1 MTPVSATRRGRAAAE
16 RRMVD
21 ACVIRRP
28 GPTVT
33 DPQTGVVA
41 ATWTDVYAGPCEVQE
56 SSGFS
61 AAGSAPDA
69 GEHTYTVQRYVLKV
83 PMTAAS
89 LAEGDTVTM
98 TASVLD
104 PSLVG
109 REYRV
114 AQEFAKTFATARR
127 VEVEETT
134 A

>member
-1 MTPVSATRRGRAAAE
+1 MSAVSATRRGRAAAE

-21 ACVIRRP
+21 VCVIRRS
-28 GPTVT
+28 GPAVT
-33 DPQTGVVA
+33 DPQTGAVT
-41 ATWTDVYAGPCEVQE
+41 ATWTDVYTGPCEVQE

-61 AAGSAPDA
+61 AAGSSPDA

-83 PMTAAS
+83 PMAAVD
-89 LAEGDTVTM
+89 LIEGDTVTM

-109 REYRV
+109 RVYRV
-114 AQEFAKTFATARR
+114 AQEFAKSFATARR